1 MKKLEKRA
9 ILCLV
14 LAGML
19 LLGLAFFIFQYIT
32 KGDDWASFAANRHL
46 YQNGNLIRGS
56 IYDVDGDLLLENS
69 EEGTIYS
76 DSAAVRRATIH
87 AVGDVDGNIGNGA
100 VTSFADKLTGYNLI
114 TGTYSLTGRGRNL
127 YLSIDD
133 EVCRVANEA
142 LDGRSGMVGVYNYE
156 TGEVICMVS
165 SPNYDP
171 LDPPTLDDDDDS
183 GLYLNRFLSGAIV
196 PGSIFKLVTLAA
208 AIDNKDD
215 IYDWTYECTGELQLG
230 DDVITCPNA
239 HGTVDIARAL
249 SVSCNCA
256 FGELTLE
263 VGSEVMTQYVEDLGL
278 TASRSINGI
287 NTAKGKFTFPDD
299 DDASLAWAGIGQ
311 YEDLIN
317 PCTMLTYM
325 GAIASGG
332 RAVVPDLI
340 HSVRTQGGIPL
351 QIPWKKHTKRLISES
366 TADELAELMHNNV
379 VTNYGEGNYPGLDL
393 CAKSGTAEVG
403 GDLEPNAWF
412 AGFLRNEDAP
422 YAFIVL
428 VENGGSGSR
437 VAGSVANE
445 VLQAVVNR

>member
-1 MKKLEKRA
+1 
-9 ILCLV
+9 
-14 LAGML
+14 
-19 LLGLAFFIFQYIT
+19 
-32 KGDDWASFAANRHL
+32 
-46 YQNGNLIRGS
+46 
-56 IYDVDGDLLLENS
+56 
-69 EEGTIYS
+69 
-76 DSAAVRRATIH
+76 
-87 AVGDVDGNIGNGA
+87 
-100 VTSFADKLTGYNLI
+100 
-114 TGTYSLTGRGRNL
+114 
-127 YLSIDD
+127 
-133 EVCRVANEA
+133 
-142 LDGRSGMVGVYNYE
+142 
-156 TGEVICMVS
+156 
-165 SPNYDP
+165 
-171 LDPPTLDDDDDS
+171 
-183 GLYLNRFLSGAIV
+183 
-196 PGSIFKLVTLAA
+196 
-208 AIDNKDD
+208 
-215 IYDWTYECTGELQLG
+215 
-230 DDVITCPNA
+230 
-239 HGTVDIARAL
+239 
-249 SVSCNCA
+249 
-256 FGELTLE
+256 
-263 VGSEVMTQYVEDLGL
+263 MTQYVEDLGL

-340 HSVRTQGGIPL
+340 HSVQNPRGIPL

-428 VENGGSGSR
+428 VEM
-437 VAGSVANE
+437 VAAAAELREASPMKSSKQWLTVDSCGTKTVGAAIGEDVPSFE
-445 VLQAVVNR
+445 K